1 MESATIEV
9 VHKYKGRLC
18 VLRGRK
24 KEFEFS
30 CVGLSFYVFVFVFEF
45 EFDCVC
51 SLCWSSPK
59 KEYGRQDGEQ
69 KTPDDEYQRG
79 LRGH

>member
-30 CVGLSFYVFVFVFEF
+30 CVGLSFYVFVFVLDHVLF
-45 EFDCVC
+45 CVFVI
-51 SLCWSSPK
+51 
-59 KEYGRQDGEQ
+59 
-69 KTPDDEYQRG
+69 T
-79 LRGH
+79 